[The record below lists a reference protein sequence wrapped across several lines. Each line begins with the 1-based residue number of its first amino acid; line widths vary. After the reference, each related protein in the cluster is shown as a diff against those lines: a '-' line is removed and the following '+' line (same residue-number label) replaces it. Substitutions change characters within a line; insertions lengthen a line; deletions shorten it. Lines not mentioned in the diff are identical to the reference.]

1 MRQQEK
7 GIACSGVS
15 AKKRKKAWNALFIVL
30 AVGIGV
36 AIAFPLFWLIRSSF
50 VTKAELFARPPVFWP
65 KEMQFENFS
74 KGVLRINFLQQLW
87 NSVSI
92 AVPYVAGTVVTCAL
106 SGYAFARLRFPLRR
120 MWFALVISSMMLPS
134 VVTLLPQVR
143 LYSALGIA
151 NRWALIVPA
160 FLCAGGNAY
169 FVYLLRQFFTT
180 IPKELDEAA
189 SIDGAGHV
197 RTFLSIMVPLVKP
210 ALIVVGLFSFIN
222 CWNEIFYSTIYL
234 QSEEQYTLPLGLL
247 MVQGIKT
254 PNYEQ
259 VMALTVLVSLPC
271 LVFFFIGNRYFVE
284 GISTG
289 AVKG

>member
-1 MRQQEK
+1 MNQLSEIK
-7 GIACSGVS
+7 TSSYAN
-15 AKKRKKAWNALFIVL
+15 AKKRKMAWNVVFIVI
-30 AVGIGV
+30 AIIIGV
-36 AIAFPLFWLIRSSF
+36 AVAFPLFWLIRSSL
-50 VTKAELFARPPVFWP
+50 VTKAELFARPPVFWA

-74 KGVLRINFLQQLW
+74 KGIMRINFAQQLW
-87 NSVSI
+87 NSVTI
-92 AVPYVAGTVVTCAL
+92 AVPYVLGTIITCAL
-106 SGYAFARLRFPLRR
+106 AGYAFARLRFPLRNV
-120 MWFALVISSMMLPS
+120 WFALVISSMMLPS

-151 NRWALIVPA
+151 NKWALILPA

-169 FVYLLRQFFTT
+169 FVFLLRQFFTT

-197 RTFLSIMVPLVKP
+197 RTFISIMVPLVKP

-234 QSEEQYTLPLGLL
+234 QSEDQYTLPLGLL

-259 VMALTVLVSLPC
+259 VMALALLVSLPC

>member
-1 MRQQEK
+1 MSVKTASVQPKMRSSKQ
-7 GIACSGVS
+7 
-15 AKKRKKAWNALFIVL
+15 RKKIVNTVL
-30 AVGIGV
+30 IIAAILVGITV
-36 AIAFPLFWLIRSSF
+36 AFPLFWLLRSSL
-50 VTKAELFARPPVFWP
+50 VTKAQLFARPPVLWP
-65 KEMQFENFS
+65 VEMQFQNFS
-74 KGVLRINFLQQLW
+74 KGIARIDFFQQLG
-87 NSVSI
+87 NSLSI
-92 AVPYVAGTVVTCAL
+92 AIPYVLGNIVTCAL
-106 SGYAFARLRFPLRR
+106 SGYAFARLRFPGRNI
-120 MWFALVISSMMLPS
+120 WFALVISSMMLPQ

-143 LYSALGIA
+143 LYTALGIA
-151 NRWALIVPA
+151 NKWALIIPA

-169 FVYLLRQFFTT
+169 FVFLLRSFFST

-189 SIDGAGHV
+189 RIDGAGYL
-197 RTFLSIMVPLVKP
+197 RTFASIMVPLVKP

-259 VMALTVLVSLPC
+259 VMALALIVSAPC
-271 LVFFFIGNRYFVE
+271 LVFFFIGNKYFVE

>member
-1 MRQQEK
+1 MNQLTGTK
-7 GIACSGVS
+7 VS
-15 AKKRKKAWNALFIVL
+15 SYSNAKKKKKVWDTVFIVI
-30 AVGIGV
+30 AVCIAV
-36 AIAFPLFWLIRSSF
+36 AVAFPMFWLIRSSL

-65 KEMQFENFS
+65 KEMQFSNFS
-74 KGVLRINFLQQLW
+74 KGIVRINFGQQLW
-87 NSVSI
+87 NSVTI
-92 AVPYVAGTVVTCAL
+92 AVPYVMGTIITCAL
-106 SGYAFARLRFPLRR
+106 SGYAFARLRFPLRNV
-120 MWFALVISSMMLPS
+120 WFALVISSMMLPS

-143 LYSALGIA
+143 LYSSLGIA
-151 NRWALIVPA
+151 NKWALILPA

-169 FVYLLRQFFTT
+169 FVFLLRQFFST

-189 SIDGAGHV
+189 SIDGAGHM

-234 QSEEQYTLPLGLL
+234 QSEDQYTLPLGLL

-259 VMALTVLVSLPC
+259 VMALALLVSLPC
-271 LVFFFIGNRYFVE
+271 LVFFFIGNKYFVE